1 MRHSLLLLV
10 LLCAVAGA
18 QAVRNQELLDI
29 AADLEAGKD
38 VTKKVTAF
46 VKKHDDFADVMQAF
60 KPTKNG
66 GIGTKAAT
74 PPADGIEFKIYDLA
88 RKPLAKELLEKQ
100 KKDLLKIAALTQAM
114 SKLTPHYEP
123 TSLSAMKRAEWRK
136 QQEAM
141 GKAAADLAAAVRK
154 GDPVAVRKAATGI
167 NGACIK
173 CHDACR

>member
-1 MRHSLLLLV
+1 VRRSLLLLALIATV
-10 LLCAVAGA
+10 A
-18 QAVRNQELLDI
+18 QAQAIRNQELLDI

-46 VKKHDDFADVMQAF
+46 AKKHDDLADVMQAF

-66 GIGTKAAT
+66 GIGVKAV
-74 PPADGIEFKIYDLA
+74 PGPANGIEFKIYDLA
-88 RKPLAKELLEKQ
+88 KKPLPKELLEKQ
-100 KKDLLKIAALTQAM
+100 KKDLLLIASLTQAM

-123 TSLSAMKRAEWRK
+123 TSLAAAKRAEWRK

-141 GKAAADLAAAVRK
+141 GQAAADLAAAVRK
-154 GDPVAVRKAATGI
+154 GDPAAVRKAATGI
-167 NGACIK
+167 NAACVK